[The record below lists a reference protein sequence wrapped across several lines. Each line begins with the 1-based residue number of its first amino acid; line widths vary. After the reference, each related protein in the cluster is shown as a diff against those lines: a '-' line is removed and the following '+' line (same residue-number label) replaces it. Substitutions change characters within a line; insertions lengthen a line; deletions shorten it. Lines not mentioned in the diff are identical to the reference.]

1 MRASS
6 QAGPAPQRG
15 ISLIEALIGL
25 LVLSLGLLGMTHM
38 QSTLRSH
45 ADLSRQRIEAV
56 RLAQHEIERLRGFA
70 SSTAYADIAS
80 LQATNTL
87 RPTAFTLRSSVDDGR
102 TGTIKTATVDL
113 QWTDRSGT
121 SQAVALG
128 TSLAGTLPVY
138 SGILG
143 LPTQD
148 KAVSKPFGRAL
159 RIPINARNIADGRS
173 VLRPS
178 SRSGVALVFN
188 QGTGRLSSLCTGLA
202 AAPARADL
210 LASELQ
216 QCEAVT
222 GSVVTGYIRFS
233 LAALPNAARANDAPL
248 QLNLALVLDRRA
260 DTGCDSEAM
269 KTVSFNRNGQTHTET
284 VPASATP
291 ASLGA
296 TPWTEHG
303 ERFVA
308 YACWVVTPSAGTGWS
323 GHLAVTPDGWL
334 LGTTPGA
341 YKVCRYSSDTDGSG
355 AIDRNEEHPA
365 RYTDVHDALAQ
376 QNYLIVR
383 GDADC
388 PSGGV
393 GATFQQQP

>member
-1 MRASS
+1 
-6 QAGPAPQRG
+6 
-15 ISLIEALIGL
+15 LIGL

-70 SSTAYADIAS
+70 SSTAYADIAG

-121 SQAVALG
+121 SQAVALAPAWQARCRSIPASWACQPRTRQCPNPLAVRCAFRSTRE
-128 TSLAGTLPVY
+128 TSPMA
-138 SGILG
+138 
-143 LPTQD
+143 
-148 KAVSKPFGRAL
+148 AACCGRA
-159 RIPINARNIADGRS
+159 A
-173 VLRPS
+173 
-178 SRSGVALVFN
+178 RSGVALVFN

-210 LASELQ
+210 LASDLQ